1 MILDILLVS
10 MKYINMTMRIEGVVF
25 KHNLINFL
33 FNDVII
39 LKTLNENFHWDQH
52 KIEKNDPF
60 LSHLEEN

>member
-39 LKTLNENFHWDQH
+39 LKTLNENFH
-52 KIEKNDPF
+52 
-60 LSHLEEN
+60 